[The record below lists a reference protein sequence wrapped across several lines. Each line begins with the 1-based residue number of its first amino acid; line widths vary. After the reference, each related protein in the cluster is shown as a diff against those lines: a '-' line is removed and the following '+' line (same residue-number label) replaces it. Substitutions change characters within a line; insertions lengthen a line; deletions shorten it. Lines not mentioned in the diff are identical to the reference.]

1 MLCPLSPSWGINC
14 LFLRIL
20 LPQHHWPSA
29 HKNKQ
34 ENDFC
39 ASVEPSQQWHLWCVL
54 LDLFGPWCHIPL
66 WCTGLIR
73 RNGYLSVK
81 IIILIYPMHCGASVG
96 GGGGSKLFFF
106 FLLEKVLSLTC
117 VRLML
122 SIQNTANP
130 NYWLWSIRLTALE
143 VHSSCFVLH
152 SL

>member
-1 MLCPLSPSWGINC
+1 MLCPFSPSWGINC

-20 LPQHHWPSA
+20 LPRHHWPSA

-73 RNGYLSVK
+73 RNGYLSIK

-96 GGGGSKLFFF
+96 GGGGSKFFLFFLAWEGAQPHMCQTNAF
-106 FLLEKVLSLTC
+106 HTKHSKPKLLALINSTHCSDGALFLF
-117 VRLML
+117 
-122 SIQNTANP
+122 
-130 NYWLWSIRLTALE
+130 
-143 VHSSCFVLH
+143 CFA
-152 SL
+152 